1 MTEHGRTT
9 ADPTRNAPAS
19 AASPTRRRLLQ
30 VGLGG
35 AALLA
40 IGGLGL
46 TLWRPG
52 GNRTPPTTLLALDGN
67 SWLVLAAVASR
78 VAPGIEG
85 FPSADEIGVA
95 SKVDALLHGTH
106 PATVA
111 EIRRLLG
118 LLENP
123 VGGLLLDGR
132 IGSFTGASPE
142 DQDAIL
148 RGWRDSEVGIKRAGY
163 KALAGLCASAYFADP
178 RVYPHLGYPG
188 PPNYGNVPTKE
199 AG

>member
-1 MTEHGRTT
+1 MSETRSPARGPDQPA
-9 ADPTRNAPAS
+9 ADAAP
-19 AASPTRRRLLQ
+19 SPGRRRLLK

-35 AALLA
+35 ALLLA
-40 IGGLGL
+40 AGGVGMS
-46 TLWRPG
+46 LWRPG
-52 GNRTPPTTLLALDGN
+52 GNRTPPTTLRALDGN
-67 SWLVLAAVASR
+67 SWLVLAAVAAR
-78 VAPGIEG
+78 VTPAEGG

-95 SKVDALLHGTH
+95 DHIDALLHGMH

-111 EIRRLLG
+111 EIRQLLG

-148 RGWRDSEVGIKRAGY
+148 RGWRDSEVGVKRAGY

-178 RVYPHLGYPG
+178 RVYAHIGYPG
-188 PPNYGNVPTKE
+188 PPDYGNVRAKE